1 MSAIP
6 AYRLCVTGG
15 PDAPL
20 AIPLAFGQTITI
32 GRSQRSTLI
41 LTDGSVSR
49 THCQLEVRKSG
60 IVVSDLGSTAGTY
73 LNATRIRRAMFQP
86 ADVLSIGASRLRL
99 EVADPEAINML
110 QSPTRPRAATT
121 TGEVPEE
128 FIGKTLGKYCVERLL
143 ASGSRGPVFLAR
155 DVERDRDVALRLIFG
170 RAGGAESIARFRRA
184 VRGLRGVRNPHLVR
198 ILAAGQRG
206 TYGWMAMDYIPGQNL
221 AEVIRQIGTAG
232 MLDWR
237 MALRVVY
244 DVADALDTLHARRIV
259 HRHITPRSILWR
271 ASDKSAHLADIVLAK
286 ALEGEP
292 ADQITP
298 AGQIVGE
305 VPFLAPEQLTGSTRG
320 DPRSDLYSLGVTA
333 YALLTGRPPF
343 EHSSLPELVR
353 RIREKSPDR
362 PKKHQLAIADLF
374 EGAVLR
380 LLAKH
385 PQERHQTAAEL
396 RADLRRIAKYQ
407 GITL

>member
-1 MSAIP
+1 MTS
-6 AYRLCVTGG
+6 G
-15 PDAPL
+15 PDAPHTVPV
-20 AIPLAFGQTITI
+20 AIGQTITI
-32 GRSQRSTLI
+32 GRSPRSTLV
-41 LTDGSVSR
+41 LTDPSVSR
-49 THCQLEVRKSG
+49 THCQLEVRQSG
-60 IVVSDLGSTAGTY
+60 IVVSDLGSTAGTCVD
-73 LNATRIRRAMFQP
+73 ARRIRRAALRTGQ
-86 ADVLSIGASRLRL
+86 VISLGATRLRL
-99 EVADPEAINML
+99 ETADPEAASTIRMRAL
-110 QSPTRPRAATT
+110 PRST
-121 TGEVPEE
+121 TGTGEAPEE

-155 DVERDRDVALRLIFG
+155 DVERDRDVALRLVLG
-170 RAGGAESIARFRRA
+170 RAGGAETIARFRRA

-206 TYGWMAMDYIPGQNL
+206 NYGWMAMDYIPGQNL
-221 AEVIRQIGTAG
+221 AEVIRQIGTVG

-237 MALRVVY
+237 MALRVMF
-244 DVADALDTLHARRIV
+244 DVADALETLHTRHIV

-271 ASDKSAHLADIVLAK
+271 TSDKSAHLADIVLSK

-292 ADQITP
+292 ADEITP
-298 AGQIVGE
+298 AGQIVGDI
-305 VPFLAPEQLTGSTRG
+305 PFVAPEQLAGTTRG

-353 RIREKSPDR
+353 RIREESPER
-362 PKKHQLAIADLF
+362 PKKRQLAVADLF

-385 PQERHQTAAEL
+385 PDERHQSAAEL
-396 RADLRRIAKYQ
+396 RVDLRRIGKYQ
-407 GITL
+407 GIPL

>member
-1 MSAIP
+1 M
-6 AYRLCVTGG
+6 L
-15 PDAPL
+15 
-20 AIPLAFGQTITI
+20 
-32 GRSQRSTLI
+32 
-41 LTDGSVSR
+41 
-49 THCQLEVRKSG
+49 
-60 IVVSDLGSTAGTY
+60 
-73 LNATRIRRAMFQP
+73 QP
-86 ADVLSIGASRLRL
+86 GDVLSIGTNRFRL
-99 EVADPEAINML
+99 EAVTPEAV
-110 QSPTRPRAATT
+110 STVRAPARPRAATT
-121 TGEVPEE
+121 TSDVPEE
-128 FIGKTLGKYCVERLL
+128 FIGKTLGKYCVERLM

-155 DVERDRDVALRLIFG
+155 DVERDRDVALRLILG
-170 RAGGAESIARFRRA
+170 RAGGAESIAPFRRA

-221 AEVIRQIGTAG
+221 ADVIRQTGTVG

-244 DVADALDTLHARRIV
+244 DVADALEALHARRIV

-271 ASDKSAHLADIVLAK
+271 ASDKSAHLADLVLAK
-286 ALEGEP
+286 ALKGEP

-298 AGQIVGE
+298 AGQIVGDI
-305 VPFLAPEQLTGSTRG
+305 PFLAPEQLAGSTRG

-353 RIREKSPDR
+353 RIREESPDR

-385 PQERHQTAAEL
+385 PQERHQSAAEL

-407 GITL
+407 GVTL